1 MTNIPIKLGLGK
13 PNFRLMST
21 LFFFKSMHHFIYLT
35 VSNPKTKTCDL
46 LLFNFTSCEYYE
58 QFT

>member
-21 LFFFKSMHHFIYLT
+21 LFFFLIHASFYLSDCIKSKDQDM
-35 VSNPKTKTCDL
+35 
-46 LLFNFTSCEYYE
+46 
-58 QFT
+58 